1 MKFSYNLEAL
11 RCLREAPHELKG
23 FGYITISITS
33 DDGREESI
41 TTWETGEGL
50 FRWSTFNGGHYEQLC
65 GTGQFSIA
73 KWTDRKARQELRKRW
88 RQQYLEWEDPYEEGP
103 SSLELLDWRL
113 KDDRSTSI

>member
-41 TTWETGEGL
+41 ITNEAGEGL
-50 FRWSTFNGGHYEQLC
+50 FRWSAFNGGHYEQIT
-65 GTGQFSIA
+65 GTCQFSIA
-73 KWTDRKARQELRKRW
+73 NWTDRKARQALRRRW
-88 RQQYLEWEDPYEEGP
+88 EQRYLEE
-103 SSLELLDWRL
+103 S
-113 KDDRSTSI
+113 DDHI